1 MTESGNTKTQN
12 GSKKTMLKRDI
23 SLSFWKRATST
34 SSGVR
39 KPDATRHKQIVGLKV
54 GSSQLAAALVVNN
67 GNPRLTKAAR
77 ERLADGIVVGG
88 EVREPD
94 KLAAALDAFFNQHD
108 LPRRKIRLGVGS
120 NRVGMRVF
128 ERPEVDDPR
137 QLANAIRFRAH
148 EALPIPIEEA
158 MLDYHVVDDGDGQGR
173 VVLAVTYREVIDGLV
188 AACRLAKLELV
199 GIDLEAFALLRAA
212 VPPRP
217 KKTRRGAARVAV
229 TIGHD
234 RTTVAVSDGRV
245 CEFTR
250 VLEFGG
256 AKLTKAIERTVR
268 VPEDEA
274 ERMKRSLSLTGT
286 STASTNAGKD
296 DNVTKA
302 TETVRREVQSL
313 ARELVSTLE
322 FYQDQPSS
330 LSIADVTVTGGT
342 SHLRG
347 LDTELEK
354 LLGVEVGICDPFARV
369 GDDHEAAASGQ
380 VGSLAVAIGLGIE
393 D

>member
-1 MTESGNTKTQN
+1 VTDNGNTKTQN

-23 SLSFWKRATST
+23 SLNFWKRAASA
-34 SSGVR
+34 SAGAR
-39 KPDATRHKQIVGLKV
+39 KPEPTRHKQVVGLKI

-67 GNPRLTKAAR
+67 GGPRLTNAAR
-77 ERLADGIVVGG
+77 EELNDGIVVGG
-88 EVREPD
+88 EVRDPEA
-94 KLAAALDAFFNQHD
+94 LAAALDAFFTQNGF
-108 LPRRKIRLGVGS
+108 PRRKIRLGIGS
-120 NRVGMRVF
+120 NRVGVRVF

-158 MLDYHVVDDGDGQGR
+158 MLDYHVVDDGDGSGR
-173 VVLAVTYREVIDGLV
+173 VVLAVTYRELIDGFI
-188 AACRLAKLELV
+188 AACKLAKLELV
-199 GIDLEAFALLRAA
+199 GIDLEAFALLRAL
-212 VPPRP
+212 VTPRP
-217 KKTRRGAARVAV
+217 KGTPRGAARVAV

-256 AKLTKAIERTVR
+256 ATFTRAIERTVR
-268 VPEDEA
+268 VEEDEA
-274 ERMKRSLSLTGT
+274 ERIKRSLSLTAKPAT
-286 STASTNAGKD
+286 DDAKD
-296 DNVTKA
+296 DKVTKA

-330 LSIADVTVTGGT
+330 LSLADVSVTGGT

-354 LLGVEVGICDPFARV
+354 LLGVEVGVGDPFARV
-369 GDDHEAAASGQ
+369 GDDHDAAASGQ

>member
-1 MTESGNTKTQN
+1 
-12 GSKKTMLKRDI
+12 
-23 SLSFWKRATST
+23 
-34 SSGVR
+34 
-39 KPDATRHKQIVGLKV
+39 
-54 GSSQLAAALVVNN
+54 
-67 GNPRLTKAAR
+67 
-77 ERLADGIVVGG
+77 
-88 EVREPD
+88 
-94 KLAAALDAFFNQHD
+94 
-108 LPRRKIRLGVGS
+108 
-120 NRVGMRVF
+120 MRVF

-296 DNVTKA
+296 DNVT
-302 TETVRREVQSL
+302 
-313 ARELVSTLE
+313 
-322 FYQDQPSS
+322 
-330 LSIADVTVTGGT
+330 
-342 SHLRG
+342 
-347 LDTELEK
+347 
-354 LLGVEVGICDPFARV
+354 
-369 GDDHEAAASGQ
+369 
-380 VGSLAVAIGLGIE
+380 
-393 D
+393 